1 MGLLDFLYARTS
13 YLLRSIL
20 CFFLV
25 THTPTLQGVY
35 ADALIAS
42 YRNVG
47 LRWLLLVL
55 GVGGTN
61 RRMHQ
66 PTHPANRLIATNS
79 HPHILIP
86 TQPPCK
92 VSAPTCI
99 ALQWNRSQDNCWSK
113 VQIEEPPTQHPNT
126 VKSLTNYASLTLIIQ
141 LRAWPIRR
149 LSRSSFP
156 WLLHFRTEWYEGSCM
171 HRLI

>member
-1 MGLLDFLYARTS
+1 MHFVADYS
-13 YLLRSIL
+13 SIFVFGVV
-20 CFFLV
+20 CFFFIYIRTGSFTPGYFFYLV

-113 VQIEEPPTQHPNT
+113 VQIEKPRRS
-126 VKSLTNYASLTLIIQ
+126 SLIQ
-141 LRAWPIRR
+141 LRVWRVRR

-171 HRLI
+171 HILI